1 MISWAVSVEDDVID
15 KRLLNTLEK
24 NTRGIYERNARLFD
38 SERSKRLEEK
48 SWLDRFSDL
57 LPKSAKVLDVGCGA
71 GEPIARYLI
80 SKGFEVEGLD
90 FSRTVLEIIRGRFP
104 DHYWH
109 RMDMRTLSLSTRFDG
124 IIAWHSFFHLNHD
137 DQELTLHKLSE
148 HLQPEGVF
156 LVTVGD
162 HYGEVVGRV
171 GAEEIYH
178 ASFSFETYEKILT
191 SLDMRVLDFVPN
203 DPDCGMA
210 SVLLAQ
216 KGS

>member
-1 MISWAVSVEDDVID
+1 MID
-15 KRLLNTLEK
+15 KRLLSTIEK

-38 SERSKRLEEK
+38 IERSKELEEK

-80 SKGFEVEGLD
+80 RKGFAVEGLD
-90 FSRTVLEIIRGRFP
+90 FSTTMLEIIRGRFP
-104 DHYWH
+104 DQTWH
-109 RMDMRTLSLSTRFDG
+109 RMDMRTMSMGTRFDG

-137 DQELTLHKLSE
+137 DQELTLHKFVE
-148 HLQPEGVF
+148 HLEPEGV
-156 LVTVGD
+156 LLITVGD
-162 HYGEVVGRV
+162 RYGEVVGRV
-171 GAEEIYH
+171 GEEEVYH
-178 ASFSFETYEKILT
+178 ASFSLETYEKILT
-191 SLDMRVLDFVPN
+191 NLQMRVLDFACN

-216 KGS
+216 KES

>member
-1 MISWAVSVEDDVID
+1 VID
-15 KRLLNTLEK
+15 RRLLNAIEK
-24 NTRGIYERNARLFD
+24 NTRGIYDRNARLFD

-80 SKGFEVEGLD
+80 GKGFEIEGLD
-90 FSRTVLEIIRGRFP
+90 FSRTMIEIIRGRFP
-104 DHYWH
+104 DQRWH
-109 RMDMRTLSLSTRFDG
+109 RMDMRTLSLSTRFEG
-124 IIAWHSFFHLNHD
+124 IIAWHSFFHLNHN
-137 DQELTLHKLSE
+137 DQELTLDKFVE
-148 HLQPEGVF
+148 HLEPEGV
-156 LVTVGD
+156 LLITVGD
-162 HYGEVVGRV
+162 SYGEVVGRV

-178 ASFSFETYEKILT
+178 ASFSFETYEKILAN
-191 SLDMRVLDFVPN
+191 LHMRVLDFVRN

-216 KGS
+216 RES